1 MLQLAER
8 NGLPAPFESVAAA
21 RAAYNFENL
30 QSFLDLYYAGRYAK
44 IMASVQKRKG
54 IQVAFA
60 LLPTPQMHAIR
71 GICEQDFTDL
81 AMAYLKKCAEEN
93 VTHTEIMFD
102 PQTHM
107 ANGVSFKTVLNGL
120 LEAVESARKEYGVEA
135 GLIMSILRHLPESE
149 AHELMDVA
157 LPFKEHFVAIGL
169 DSSELGHPPEKF
181 QSVMARARKVGH
193 TGHAKDSA
201 TVRPQAGLRIV
212 AHAGEE
218 GPSQFVWDVLDMLQV
233 SRVDHGIRSV
243 EDPKLMALLN
253 DKQAGVATQKICR
266 DAKQTVW
273 VPLTVCPLSNLK
285 LKLLGVSR
293 HVMCS
298 ACLSFD
304 RCAGQLHACQAFTAS
319 SISMSNPRP

>member
-1 MLQLAER
+1 
-8 NGLPAPFESVAAA
+8 
-21 RAAYNFENL
+21 
-30 QSFLDLYYAGRYAK
+30 
-44 IMASVQKRKG
+44 
-54 IQVAFA
+54 
-60 LLPTPQMHAIR
+60 
-71 GICEQDFTDL
+71 
-81 AMAYLKKCAEEN
+81 MAYLKKCAEEN

-181 QSVMARARKVGH
+181 QSVMARARK
-193 TGHAKDSA
+193 
-201 TVRPQAGLRIV
+201 AGLRIV

-253 DKQAGVATQKICR
+253 DKQ
-266 DAKQTVW
+266 

-285 LKLLGVSR
+285 LKVS
-293 HVMCS
+293 
-298 ACLSFD
+298 A
-304 RCAGQLHACQAFTAS
+304 T
-319 SISMSNPRP
+319 

>member
-1 MLQLAER
+1 
-8 NGLPAPFESVAAA
+8 
-21 RAAYNFENL
+21 
-30 QSFLDLYYAGRYAK
+30 
-44 IMASVQKRKG
+44 
-54 IQVAFA
+54 
-60 LLPTPQMHAIR
+60 
-71 GICEQDFTDL
+71 
-81 AMAYLKKCAEEN
+81 MAYLKKCAEEN

-201 TVRPQAGLRIV
+201 TVRPQVNEPWRLGDHPLAG
-212 AHAGEE
+212 GT
-218 GPSQFVWDVLDMLQV
+218 PTW
-233 SRVDHGIRSV
+233 
-243 EDPKLMALLN
+243 
-253 DKQAGVATQKICR
+253 
-266 DAKQTVW
+266 
-273 VPLTVCPLSNLK
+273 
-285 LKLLGVSR
+285 
-293 HVMCS
+293 
-298 ACLSFD
+298 
-304 RCAGQLHACQAFTAS
+304 
-319 SISMSNPRP
+319 SMVHSYAVKCCG

>member
-1 MLQLAER
+1 MAGLLAVHTRCPLVYVQPQVELHLHIEGTLEPELMLQLAER

-30 QSFLDLYYAGRYAK
+30 QSFLDLYYAGCAVLCK
-44 IMASVQKRKG
+44 
-54 IQVAFA
+54 
-60 LLPTPQMHAIR
+60 
-71 GICEQDFTDL
+71 EQDFTDL

-181 QSVMARARKVGH
+181 QSVMARARK
-193 TGHAKDSA
+193 
-201 TVRPQAGLRIV
+201 AGLRIV

-253 DKQAGVATQKICR
+253 DKQ
-266 DAKQTVW
+266 

-285 LKLLGVSR
+285 LKVS
-293 HVMCS
+293 
-298 ACLSFD
+298 A
-304 RCAGQLHACQAFTAS
+304 T
-319 SISMSNPRP
+319 